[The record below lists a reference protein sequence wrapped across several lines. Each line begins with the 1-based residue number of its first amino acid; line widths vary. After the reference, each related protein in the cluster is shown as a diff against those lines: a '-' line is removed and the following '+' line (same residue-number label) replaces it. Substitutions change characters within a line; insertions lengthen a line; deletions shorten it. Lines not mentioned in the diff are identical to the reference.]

1 MSLFIIRITKV
12 RPTYFIFILLPL
24 CAFIRLTAA
33 SFLAPTTILPDE
45 SYPTISNEKAVVYG
59 PALDRSHFVFPGSRK
74 SLVDIFYD
82 ALGKTLAGKSDN
94 KFLIHS
100 RGSLIYTRYKDKLNW
115 ETAGDIDFV
124 LYIPDELAQDR
135 IFLNQLKQSI
145 EFELAQAGLSVRWKR
160 FTENRGIARLTSP
173 DMTKDLDLMILPFS
187 AMEENSILEGGQNL
201 EGSYFGNKNGAEW
214 LNTHPINWKKWN
226 ELNIHYLDYCNFLK
240 RALDDEAYL
249 DMDDQ
254 LEIRTQLINKLFQS
268 LVHLAYLI
276 GDENLH
282 AELLKKYIR
291 YKKDDTFTHLDII
304 EEVKVLFNQHFR
316 NLSLD
321 KVAKKILV
329 RYRLLGINPEFD
341 RVINEQIFGID
352 SFYADL
358 LKVMRRSRLGAQ
370 SVFEEQEGV
379 APWWVS
385 GSEASLTLHPHIQ
398 KILLYHDLPHPPD
411 ALFSYESL
419 LLETELHRT
428 ELSYFDQIVLFSLL
442 VGVDP
447 KINESL
453 VIHGKYVFQGFIA
466 GGSQGLVFKLKDQ
479 ITNKEYA
486 LKIVITNV
494 VKNAEE
500 IVRHLVH
507 LNAKGILHPNVVRYL
522 LHGRVRGR
530 DQERGEFR
538 LFVLEEYLPMK
549 ELLHARF
556 GRETFYEY
564 GANEMIQA
572 IMHALGGLAFLLDH
586 QIVHTDPQS
595 LMVGEGPD
603 FRNVLFDFGQSGM
616 LDLSPI
622 DDSQLLDKIK
632 QFKGIFR
639 ENFYELW
646 FAYFFLTLDIMIEKN
661 VQNGTVATASAEKI
675 KILGQIESGL
685 SRKSIIALGPF
696 LDLVKM
702 VFYTVDGDAVKAYPY
717 YLKIKDMPEFHVD
730 GKRFP
735 SLKRVQSVLESLHGK
750 VSSAL
755 VGLPLD
761 IAA

>member
-1 MSLFIIRITKV
+1 MGLFIRSTKV
-12 RPTYFIFILLPL
+12 RPAYFIFILLLL
-24 CAFIRLTAA
+24 CVFIRLTAA
-33 SFLAPTTILPDE
+33 SFLAPATILPDE
-45 SYPTISNEKAVVYG
+45 SYPSISNESAVVYG
-59 PALDRSHFVFPGSRK
+59 PSINRSHFLFPGANK
-74 SLVDIFYD
+74 NLVDIFYD
-82 ALGKTLAGKSDN
+82 LLEKALAEKSDK
-94 KFLIHS
+94 KFLVHP
-100 RGSLIYTRYKDKLNW
+100 RGSLIYTRHKDRLNW
-115 ETAGDIDFV
+115 EAAGDIDFV

-135 IFLNQLKQSI
+135 LFLNQLRQDI
-145 EFELAQAGLSVRWKR
+145 ETELAQAGLSMRWKR

-187 AMEENSILEGGQNL
+187 AMEGNSILEGGHNL

-214 LNTHPINWKKWN
+214 LNAHPVNWKKWN
-226 ELNIHYLDYCNFLK
+226 GLSVHYLDYLNFLK
-240 RALDDEAYL
+240 KALDDEAYL

-254 LEIRTQLINKLFQS
+254 LEVRTQLINKLFQS

-282 AELLKKYIR
+282 AELLEKYIR
-291 YKKDDTFTHLDII
+291 YKKDGTFTHLDVI
-304 EEVKVLFNQHFR
+304 EEVKVLFDQHFR
-316 NLSLD
+316 ALSLD
-321 KVAKKILV
+321 KVAKKMLV

-341 RVINEQIFGID
+341 RVINEQIFGVD
-352 SFYADL
+352 SFYVGL
-358 LKVMRRSRLGAQ
+358 LKAMRRSRLGAQ
-370 SVFEEQEGV
+370 SVFEEQEGA

-385 GSEASLTLHPHIQ
+385 GPAVSLTLHPHIQ
-398 KILLYHDLPHPPD
+398 KILLYHDLPHPRD
-411 ALFSYESL
+411 ALFSYDSL
-419 LLETELHRT
+419 LLETELHRA
-428 ELSYFDQIVLFSLL
+428 ELSYFDQVVLFSLL

-447 KINESL
+447 KIDEPL

-466 GGSQGLVFKLKDQ
+466 GGSQGLVFRLKDL
-479 ITNKEYA
+479 TANKEYA

-507 LNAKGILHPNVVRYL
+507 LNAKDIFHPNVVRYL
-522 LHGRVRGR
+522 LNGRVRGR

-586 QIVHTDPQS
+586 QIIHTDPQS
-595 LMVGEGPD
+595 LMVGEEQD

-632 QFKGIFR
+632 QFKGIFG
-639 ENFYELW
+639 ENFYDLW
-646 FAYFFLTLDIMIEKN
+646 FAYFSLILDIMIENN
-661 VQNGTVATASAEKI
+661 VHNGTVTTALDEKI
-675 KILGQIESGL
+675 KILGQIESGF
-685 SRKSIIALGPF
+685 SRKSIIALSPF

-702 VFYTVDGDAVKAYPY
+702 VFYTVEGDAVKAYPY

-735 SLKRVQSVLESLHGK
+735 NLKRVQSLLESLHDK
-750 VSSAL
+750 VSSTR
-755 VGLPLD
+755 VGLLFD